1 MVTNP
6 VGYREHGSTR
16 RRSAAVQCPPMRPPV
31 GSVRSNFLFLVSG
44 EAVNKLTRFAAAL
57 LFARALTP
65 AEFGDLN
72 VAIALS
78 GILLVAVNFG
88 LSDLG
93 ARDVALDPARAAVT
107 AGRVL
112 GLRLAALTVAG
123 LPALALTLA
132 VWSGREGLAL
142 LAYAMSAVMT
152 VSADWIARGLAAM
165 SRVAVATGVG
175 GAVVAVGAGVLAV
188 TGGSPT
194 GAMAWFVTGEL
205 TTAVLLWVFVAGIG
219 RPAITLGGVR
229 SLLKRAAPVAV
240 SSFVIYTYTANLDT
254 IIIAATRSSRE
265 AGLYSAGYRVVIAL
279 SAIGTLAAYAL
290 LPRMAGE
297 VRTGAG
303 AEGVRRML
311 KGAMAP
317 LATLGLAIMAVAVVA
332 GGPILG
338 FLFGSEF
345 EPVGP
350 TFVLLTAGLAW
361 YITAYPAAYAL
372 LALGDNASYM
382 RGALAAGLAG
392 LALDLAL
399 IPPFGSIGAGAA
411 SATAF
416 VLAAAVWTW
425 RLGLLKGESLRRY
438 LPSLGALA
446 AGSLVAVLALI
457 EESLRI
463 PAFVIIGATALAMAA
478 FAASDVR
485 RLGLGRATGEDV
497 RP

>member
-1 MVTNP
+1 
-6 VGYREHGSTR
+6 
-16 RRSAAVQCPPMRPPV
+16 MRLPA
-31 GSVRSNFLFLVSG
+31 GSVRRNFMFLVSG

-93 ARDVALDPARAAVT
+93 ARDVALEPAQTAVT

-112 GLRLAALTVAG
+112 GLRLAALAVAG

-142 LAYAMSAVMT
+142 LAYAMSAVMA
-152 VSADWIARGLAAM
+152 VSADWIARGLGAM
-165 SRVAVATGVG
+165 SRVALATGVG
-175 GAVVAVGAGVLAV
+175 GGVVVAGAVFLAV
-188 TGGSPT
+188 TGGSVT
-194 GAMAWFVTGEL
+194 AAMAWFVAGEL
-205 TTAVLLWVFVAGIG
+205 TTAVLLWIFVARAG
-219 RPAITLGGVR
+219 RPAITLDGVSALAR
-229 SLLKRAAPVAV
+229 RAAPVAL

-265 AGLYSAGYRVVIAL
+265 AGLYSAGYRVVLAL
-279 SAIGTLAAYAL
+279 SAVGTLAAYAL
-290 LPRMAGE
+290 LPRFAGQ
-297 VRTGAG
+297 VRSGEGAPG
-303 AEGVRRML
+303 MRKTLV
-311 KGAMAP
+311 GAMAA
-317 LATLGLAIMAVAVVA
+317 LATLGMTVMAVAVLA

-361 YITAYPAAYAL
+361 YITTYPAAYAL

-382 RGALAAGLAG
+382 RGALAAGVTG

-399 IPPFGSIGAGAA
+399 IPPFGIIGAGAA

-416 VLAAAVWTW
+416 ALAAAVWTW
-425 RLGLLKGESLRRY
+425 HLGLLTGEALRRY
-438 LPSLGALA
+438 LPSLGAVA

-463 PAFVIIGATALAMAA
+463 PAFFVIACMGLAMFAS
-478 FAASDVR
+478 AASDIR
-485 RLGLGRATGEDV
+485 RLGLGRPMGEDV
-497 RP
+497 RRT

>member
-1 MVTNP
+1 MHLP
-6 VGYREHGSTR
+6 
-16 RRSAAVQCPPMRPPV
+16 A
-31 GSVRSNFLFLVSG
+31 GSVRSNFLFLLSG
-44 EAVNKLTRFAAAL
+44 EAVNKLTRFVAAL

-93 ARDVALDPARAAVT
+93 ARDVALDPARSAVT

-112 GLRLAALTVAG
+112 GLRLAALIAAG
-123 LPALALTLA
+123 LPALALTIA
-132 VWSGREGLAL
+132 VWSGRAGLAL
-142 LAYAMSAVMT
+142 LAYAMAAVMT
-152 VSADWIARGLAAM
+152 VSADWIARGLGAM

-175 GAVVAVGAGVLAV
+175 GAVVAAGAGVLAV

-194 GAMAWFVTGEL
+194 AAMAWFVLGEL

-219 RPAITLGGVR
+219 RPTITLDGVQ
-229 SLLKRAAPVAV
+229 SLYKRAAPVAV
-240 SSFVIYTYTANLDT
+240 SSFVIYSYTANLDT

-279 SAIGTLAAYAL
+279 TAIGTLAAYAL

-297 VRTGAG
+297 VRAGEG

-311 KGAMAP
+311 MRAIAP
-317 LATLGLAIMAVAVVA
+317 LATLGLAIMAAAVLA
-332 GGPILG
+332 GDRILG

-350 TFVLLTAGLAW
+350 TFVLLTTGLAW
-361 YITAYPAAYAL
+361 YIATYPVAYGL

-382 RGALAAGLAG
+382 RGALAAGAAG

-399 IPPFGSIGAGAA
+399 IPRFGIIAAGAA

-425 RLGLLKGESLRRY
+425 QLGLLSGESLRRY
-438 LPSLGALA
+438 LPTLGSLA
-446 AGSLVAVLALI
+446 AASLAAVAAVI

-463 PAFVIIGATALAMAA
+463 PAFVIIACVALAMSAS
-478 FAASDVR
+478 AASEVR
-485 RLGLGRATGEDV
+485 RLGIWRSVGEDV
-497 RP
+497 RR

>member
-1 MVTNP
+1 MSLP
-6 VGYREHGSTR
+6 
-16 RRSAAVQCPPMRPPV
+16 A
-31 GSVRSNFLFLVSG
+31 GSVRRNFLFLVSG

-93 ARDVALDPARAAVT
+93 ARDVAFDPTRTAVT

-123 LPALALTLA
+123 LPALALTVA
-132 VWSGREGLAL
+132 VWSGQEGLAL

-152 VSADWIARGLAAM
+152 VSADWIARGLGAM
-165 SRVAVATGVG
+165 SRVALATGVG
-175 GAVVAVGAGVLAV
+175 GGVVVVGAVFLAV
-188 TGGSPT
+188 SGGSAT
-194 GAMAWFVTGEL
+194 AAMAWFVAGEL
-205 TTAVLLWVFVAGIG
+205 TTAVLLWIFVARTG
-219 RPAITLGGVR
+219 RPAITLDGVGA
-229 SLLKRAAPVAV
+229 LAKRAAPVAV

-265 AGLYSAGYRVVIAL
+265 AGLYSAAYRVVLAL
-279 SAIGTLAAYAL
+279 STVGTLAAYAL

-297 VRTGAG
+297 VRAGEGAAG
-303 AEGVRRML
+303 MRRML
-311 KGAMAP
+311 VGAMVS
-317 LATLGLAIMAVAVVA
+317 LATLGMAVLAAAVLA

-361 YITAYPAAYAL
+361 YITTYPAAYAL
-372 LALGDNASYM
+372 LALGDNAGYM
-382 RGALAAGLAG
+382 RGALAAGLTG

-399 IPPFGSIGAGAA
+399 IPPFGTIGAGAA
-411 SATAF
+411 SAAAF
-416 VLAAAVWTW
+416 ALAAVVWTW
-425 RLGLLKGESLRRY
+425 RLGLLTGESLRRY
-438 LPSLGALA
+438 LPTLVAVA
-446 AGSLVAVLALI
+446 TGSLVAILALI

-463 PAFVIIGATALAMAA
+463 PAFVVIACMGLAMLAS
-478 FAASDVR
+478 AASDIR
-485 RLGLGRATGEDV
+485 RLSPWHSAGEDV

>member
-1 MVTNP
+1 
-6 VGYREHGSTR
+6 
-16 RRSAAVQCPPMRPPV
+16 MRPV
-31 GSVRSNFLFLVSG
+31 AGSVRSNFLFLVSG
-44 EAVNKLTRFAAAL
+44 EGVNKVTRFAAAL
-57 LFARALTP
+57 LFARAMTP

-78 GILLVAVNFG
+78 GIFLVAINFG

-93 ARDVALDPARAAVT
+93 ARDVALYPAGAAIT

-112 GLRLAALTVAG
+112 GLRLAALVVAG
-123 LPALALTLA
+123 LPALAVTLA

-142 LAYAMSAVMT
+142 LAYAMSAAMT
-152 VSADWIARGLAAM
+152 MSADWIARGLGAM

-175 GAVVAVGAGVLAV
+175 GAVVAAGAGVVAV
-188 TGGSPT
+188 SGGSPT
-194 GAMAWFVTGEL
+194 AAMAWFVAGEL
-205 TTAVLLWVFVAGIG
+205 TTAVLLWVFVAEVG
-219 RPAITLGGVR
+219 RPAITLAGVQA
-229 SLLKRAAPVAV
+229 LFKRAAPVAV

-279 SAIGTLAAYAL
+279 SAVGTLAAYAL

-297 VRTGAG
+297 VRAGQG

-311 KGAMAP
+311 VGAMAP
-317 LATLGLAIMAVAVVA
+317 LATLGLAIMAAAVVA

-345 EPVGP
+345 ESVGP

-361 YITAYPAAYAL
+361 YIATYPAAYAL

-382 RGALAAGLAG
+382 HGALAAGLAG
-392 LALDLAL
+392 LGLDLAL
-399 IPPFGSIGAGAA
+399 IPPFGSIGAGVA

-416 VLAAAVWTW
+416 VLAAGLWTW
-425 RLGLLKGESLRRY
+425 YLGLLTRESLRRC
-438 LPSLGALA
+438 LLSLGAVA
-446 AGSLVAVLALI
+446 AGSFAAILALI

-463 PAFVIIGATALAMAA
+463 PAFVVIAFMGLAML
-478 FAASDVR
+478 ASAVYDLR
-485 RLGLGRATGEDV
+485 RVGLGRSAGEDFGA
-497 RP
+497 

>member
-1 MVTNP
+1 
-6 VGYREHGSTR
+6 
-16 RRSAAVQCPPMRPPV
+16 MRLPA
-31 GSVRSNFLFLVSG
+31 GSVRRNFLFLVSG

-57 LFARALTP
+57 LFARSLTP

-93 ARDVALDPARAAVT
+93 ARDVALDPTTTAVT

-142 LAYAMSAVMT
+142 LAYAMAAVMT
-152 VSADWIARGLAAM
+152 VSADWIARGLGAM
-165 SRVAVATGVG
+165 SRVALATGVG
-175 GAVVAVGAGVLAV
+175 GGVVVAGAVFLAV
-188 TGGSPT
+188 AGGSVT
-194 GAMAWFVTGEL
+194 AAMAWFVAGEL
-205 TTAVLLWVFVAGIG
+205 TTAVLLWIFVARTG
-219 RPAITLGGVR
+219 RPAITLDGVR
-229 SLLKRAAPVAV
+229 ALAKRAAPVAV

-265 AGLYSAGYRVVIAL
+265 AGLYSAGYRVVLAL
-279 SAIGTLAAYAL
+279 STVGTLAAYAL
-290 LPRMAGE
+290 LPRMAGQ
-297 VRTGAG
+297 VRAGEGAAG
-303 AEGVRRML
+303 MRRML
-311 KGAMAP
+311 LGAMVSLGTFGMAI
-317 LATLGLAIMAVAVVA
+317 LAAAVLA

-361 YITAYPAAYAL
+361 YVTTYPAAYAL
-372 LALGDNASYM
+372 LALGDNSSYM

-399 IPPFGSIGAGAA
+399 IPPFGITGAGAA

-416 VLAAAVWTW
+416 VLAGAVWTW
-425 RLGLLKGESLRRY
+425 HLGLLTGEALRRY
-438 LPSLGALA
+438 LPILGAVA
-446 AGSLVAVLALI
+446 TGSLVAILALI

-463 PAFVIIGATALAMAA
+463 PAFVVIICVGLAMFAS
-478 FAASDVR
+478 AASDIR
-485 RLGLGRATGEDV
+485 RLSLGRSVGEDM
-497 RP
+497 RW

>member
-1 MVTNP
+1 M
-6 VGYREHGSTR
+6 S
-16 RRSAAVQCPPMRPPV
+16 PPA
-31 GSVRSNFLFLVSG
+31 GSVRRNFLFLVSG

-93 ARDVALDPARAAVT
+93 ARDVALDPTRTAVT

-123 LPALALTLA
+123 LPALALTVA
-132 VWSGREGLAL
+132 VWSGQEGLAL

-152 VSADWIARGLAAM
+152 VSADWIARGLGAM
-165 SRVAVATGVG
+165 SRVALATGVG
-175 GAVVAVGAGVLAV
+175 GGVVVTGAVLLAV
-188 TGGSPT
+188 TGGSAT
-194 GAMAWFVTGEL
+194 AAMAWFVAGEF
-205 TTAVLLWVFVAGIG
+205 TTAVLLWIFVARAG
-219 RPAITLGGVR
+219 RPAITLDGVGALAR
-229 SLLKRAAPVAV
+229 RAAPVAV
-240 SSFVIYTYTANLDT
+240 SSFVIYTYLANLDT

-265 AGLYSAGYRVVIAL
+265 AGLYSAAYRVVLAL
-279 SAIGTLAAYAL
+279 SGVGTLAAYAL

-297 VRTGAG
+297 VRAGEGAAG
-303 AEGVRRML
+303 MRRML
-311 KGAMAP
+311 VSAIVP
-317 LATLGLAIMAVAVVA
+317 LATLGLAIMAAAVLA

-350 TFVLLTAGLAW
+350 TLVLLTAGLAW
-361 YITAYPAAYAL
+361 YVTTYPAAYAL

-399 IPPFGSIGAGAA
+399 IPPFGNIGAGAA

-416 VLAAAVWTW
+416 ALAAAVWTW
-425 RLGLLKGESLRRY
+425 RLGLLTGGSLRRY
-438 LPSLGALA
+438 LPSLGAVA
-446 AGSLVAVLALI
+446 AGSLVAILALL

-463 PAFVIIGATALAMAA
+463 PAFFVITCIALAMLAS
-478 FAASDVR
+478 AASDIR
-485 RLGLGRATGEDV
+485 RLRPGRSAGEDV

>member
-1 MVTNP
+1 M
-6 VGYREHGSTR
+6 RL
-16 RRSAAVQCPPMRPPV
+16 SA

-44 EAVNKLTRFAAAL
+44 EAANKLTRFGAAL

-93 ARDVALDPARAAVT
+93 ARDVALDPSRSAVT

-112 GLRLAALTVAG
+112 GLRLAALVVAG
-123 LPALALTLA
+123 LPALALTIG
-132 VWSGREGLAL
+132 VWSGHERLAL
-142 LAYAMSAVMT
+142 LAYAMTAVMT
-152 VSADWIARGLAAM
+152 VSADWIARGLGAM

-175 GAVVAVGAGVLAV
+175 GTVVAAGAGVLTV
-188 TGGSPT
+188 IGGSST
-194 GAMAWFVTGEL
+194 AAMACFVLGEL
-205 TTAVLLWVFVAGIG
+205 TTAVLLWVLVAGIG
-219 RPAITLGGVR
+219 RPAITLTDVR

-265 AGLYSAGYRVVIAL
+265 AGLYSAAYRVVIAL

-297 VRTGAG
+297 VRAGEG
-303 AEGVRRML
+303 AEGLRRML
-311 KGAMAP
+311 RRAMAP
-317 LATLGLAIMAVAVVA
+317 LATLGLAIMAAAVAA

-338 FLFGSEF
+338 FLFGPEF
-345 EPVGP
+345 EAVGP
-350 TFVLLTAGLAW
+350 TFVLLTAGLTW
-361 YITAYPAAYAL
+361 YITTYPAAYAL
-372 LALGDNASYM
+372 LALGDNTSYM
-382 RGALAAGLAG
+382 RGALAAGAAG

-399 IPPFGSIGAGAA
+399 IPPFGMIGAGVA

-416 VLAAAVWTW
+416 VLAAAVWIW
-425 RLGLLKGESLRRY
+425 RLGLHTRESLRRY
-438 LPSLGALA
+438 LPNLGAVA
-446 AGSLVAVLALI
+446 AGSIVAILALI

-463 PAFVIIGATALAMAA
+463 PAFIVIACMALAMTAS
-478 FAASDVR
+478 AASDIR
-485 RLGLGRATGEDV
+485 RLGLARSVDEDV

>member
-1 MVTNP
+1 
-6 VGYREHGSTR
+6 
-16 RRSAAVQCPPMRPPV
+16 MRLPAS
-31 GSVRSNFLFLVSG
+31 SVRSNFLFLVSG
-44 EAVNKLTRFAAAL
+44 EAANKLTRFAAVL

-93 ARDVALDPARAAVT
+93 ARDVALDPARSAVT

-112 GLRLAALTVAG
+112 GLRLAALVVAG
-123 LPALALTLA
+123 LPALALTIA

-142 LAYAMSAVMT
+142 LAYAMTAVMT
-152 VSADWIARGLAAM
+152 VSADWIARGLGAM
-165 SRVAVATGVG
+165 SRVAVATGAG
-175 GAVVAVGAGVLAV
+175 GAVVAAGGGLLAA
-188 TGGSPT
+188 TGGST
-194 GAMAWFVTGEL
+194 TAAMAWFVLGEL
-205 TTAVLLWVFVAGIG
+205 TSAVLLWVFVAGIG
-219 RPAITLGGVR
+219 RPAITLAGVQSLFKR
-229 SLLKRAAPVAV
+229 SAPVAV

-279 SAIGTLAAYAL
+279 TAIGTLAAYAL
-290 LPRMAGE
+290 LPRMAEE
-297 VRTGAG
+297 VRAGDGAD
-303 AEGVRRML
+303 GVRRML
-311 KGAMAP
+311 KRAMAP
-317 LATLGLAIMAVAVVA
+317 LATLGLVIMAAAVVA

-350 TFVLLTAGLAW
+350 TLVLLTAGLAW
-361 YITAYPAAYAL
+361 YITTYPAAYAL

-382 RGALAAGLAG
+382 RGALAAGAAG
-392 LALDLAL
+392 LALGLAL
-399 IPPFGSIGAGAA
+399 IPPFGSIGAGTA

-416 VLAAAVWTW
+416 VLAAAVWSW
-425 RLGLLKGESLRRY
+425 RLGLLSRESLRHY
-438 LPSLGALA
+438 LPSLGTVA
-446 AGSLVAVLALI
+446 AGSVAAVLALI

-463 PAFVIIGATALAMAA
+463 PAFVAIASMGLAMSAA
-478 FAASDVR
+478 AASDLR
-485 RLGLGRATGEDV
+485 RLGLGRSVGEDG
-497 RP
+497 

>member
-1 MVTNP
+1 MHLP
-6 VGYREHGSTR
+6 
-16 RRSAAVQCPPMRPPV
+16 AA
-31 GSVRSNFLFLVSG
+31 SVRSNFLFLLSG
-44 EAVNKLTRFAAAL
+44 EAVNKLTRFVAAL

-65 AEFGDLN
+65 GEFGDLN

-93 ARDVALDPARAAVT
+93 ARDVALDPARSAVT

-112 GLRLAALTVAG
+112 GLRLATLIAAG
-123 LPALALTLA
+123 LPALALTIA
-132 VWSGREGLAL
+132 VWSGRTGLAL
-142 LAYAMSAVMT
+142 LAYAMAAVMT
-152 VSADWIARGLAAM
+152 VSADWIARGLGAM
-165 SRVAVATGVG
+165 SKVAVATGAG
-175 GAVVAVGAGVLAV
+175 GAVVAGGAGVLAV

-194 GAMAWFVTGEL
+194 AAMAWFVLGEL
-205 TTAVLLWVFVAGIG
+205 ATAVLLWVFVAGIG
-219 RPAITLGGVR
+219 RPTITLDGVQ
-229 SLLKRAAPVAV
+229 SLYKRAAPVAV

-279 SAIGTLAAYAL
+279 TAIGTLAAYAL

-297 VRTGAG
+297 VRAGEG

-311 KGAMAP
+311 KRAIAP
-317 LATLGLAIMAVAVVA
+317 LATLGLAIMAAAVLA
-332 GGPILG
+332 GDRILG

-350 TFVLLTAGLAW
+350 TFVLLTTGLAW
-361 YITAYPAAYAL
+361 YIASYPAAYGL

-382 RGALAAGLAG
+382 RGALAAGAAG

-399 IPPFGSIGAGAA
+399 IPRFGIIGAGVA

-416 VLAAAVWTW
+416 VLAAAVWTSQ
-425 RLGLLKGESLRRY
+425 LGLLTGESLRRY
-438 LPSLGALA
+438 LPTLGSLA
-446 AGSLVAVLALI
+446 AGSLAAVAAVI

-463 PAFVIIGATALAMAA
+463 PAFVIIACMALAMSASAA
-478 FAASDVR
+478 LDVR
-485 RLGLGRATGEDV
+485 RLGIGRSVSEDV
-497 RP
+497 RR

>member
-1 MVTNP
+1 
-6 VGYREHGSTR
+6 
-16 RRSAAVQCPPMRPPV
+16 MRLPAS
-31 GSVRSNFLFLVSG
+31 SVRSNFLFLVSG
-44 EAVNKLTRFAAAL
+44 EAANKLTRFAAVL

-93 ARDVALDPARAAVT
+93 ARDVALDPARSAVT

-112 GLRLAALTVAG
+112 GLRLAALVVAG
-123 LPALALTLA
+123 LPALALTIA
-132 VWSGREGLAL
+132 VWSGRVGLAL
-142 LAYAMSAVMT
+142 LAYAMTAVMT
-152 VSADWIARGLAAM
+152 VSADWIARGLGAM
-165 SRVAVATGVG
+165 SRVAVATGAG
-175 GAVVAVGAGVLAV
+175 GAVVATGAGLLAA
-188 TGGSPT
+188 TGGST
-194 GAMAWFVTGEL
+194 TAAMAWFVLGEL
-205 TTAVLLWVFVAGIG
+205 TSAVLLWVFVAGIG
-219 RPAITLGGVR
+219 RPAITLAGVQ
-229 SLLKRAAPVAV
+229 SLFKRAAPVAV

-254 IIIAATRSSRE
+254 IVIAATRSSRE

-297 VRTGAG
+297 VRAGDGAD
-303 AEGVRRML
+303 GVRRML
-311 KGAMAP
+311 KRAMAP
-317 LATLGLAIMAVAVVA
+317 LATLGLVIMAAAVVA

-361 YITAYPAAYAL
+361 YITTYPAAYAL

-382 RGALAAGLAG
+382 RGALAAGAAG
-392 LALDLAL
+392 LALDLIL

-425 RLGLLKGESLRRY
+425 RLGLLSRESLRHY
-438 LPSLGALA
+438 LPSLGAVA
-446 AGSLVAVLALI
+446 AGSVAAVLALI
-457 EESLRI
+457 EESLRV
-463 PAFVIIGATALAMAA
+463 PAFVAIASMGLAMSAS
-478 FAASDVR
+478 AASEVR
-485 RLGLGRATGEDV
+485 RLALGRSVGDDG
-497 RP
+497 

>member
-1 MVTNP
+1 M
-6 VGYREHGSTR
+6 S
-16 RRSAAVQCPPMRPPV
+16 PPA
-31 GSVRSNFLFLVSG
+31 GSVRRNFLFLVSG
-44 EAVNKLTRFAAAL
+44 EAVNKLTRFAAAI

-93 ARDVALDPARAAVT
+93 ARDVALDPTRTAVT

-123 LPALALTLA
+123 LPALALTVA
-132 VWSGREGLAL
+132 VWSGQEGLAL

-152 VSADWIARGLAAM
+152 VSADWIARGLGAM
-165 SRVAVATGVG
+165 SRVALATGVG
-175 GAVVAVGAGVLAV
+175 GGVVVTGAGLLAV
-188 TGGSPT
+188 TGGSAT
-194 GAMAWFVTGEL
+194 AAMAWFVAGEF
-205 TTAVLLWVFVAGIG
+205 TTAVLLWIFVARAG
-219 RPAITLGGVR
+219 RPAITLDGVGALAR
-229 SLLKRAAPVAV
+229 RAAPVAV
-240 SSFVIYTYTANLDT
+240 SSFVIYTYLANLDT

-265 AGLYSAGYRVVIAL
+265 AGLYSAAYRVVLAL
-279 SAIGTLAAYAL
+279 SGVGTLAAYAL

-297 VRTGAG
+297 VRAGEGAAG
-303 AEGVRRML
+303 MRRML
-311 KGAMAP
+311 VSAIVP
-317 LATLGLAIMAVAVVA
+317 LATLGLAIMAAAVLA

-350 TFVLLTAGLAW
+350 TLVLLTAGLAW
-361 YITAYPAAYAL
+361 YVTTYPAAYAL

-399 IPPFGSIGAGAA
+399 IPPFGNIGAGAA

-416 VLAAAVWTW
+416 ALAAAVWTW
-425 RLGLLKGESLRRY
+425 RLGLLTGGSLRRY
-438 LPSLGALA
+438 LPSLGAVA
-446 AGSLVAVLALI
+446 AGSLVAILALL

-463 PAFVIIGATALAMAA
+463 PAFFVITCIALAMLAS
-478 FAASDVR
+478 AASDIR
-485 RLGLGRATGEDV
+485 RLRPGRSAGEDV

>member
-1 MVTNP
+1 
-6 VGYREHGSTR
+6 
-16 RRSAAVQCPPMRPPV
+16 MRLPG
-31 GSVRSNFLFLVSG
+31 GSVRSNFLFLLSG
-44 EAVNKLTRFAAAL
+44 EAVNKLTRFVAAL

-78 GILLVAVNFG
+78 GMLLVAVNFG

-93 ARDVALDPARAAVT
+93 ARDVALDPSRSAVT

-112 GLRLAALTVAG
+112 GLRLAALVAAG
-123 LPALALTLA
+123 LPALALTIA
-132 VWSGREGLAL
+132 VWSGRAGLAL
-142 LAYAMSAVMT
+142 LAYAMAAVMT
-152 VSADWIARGLAAM
+152 VSADWIARGLGAM

-175 GAVVAVGAGVLAV
+175 GAVVAAGAGVLAV

-194 GAMAWFVTGEL
+194 AAMAWFVLGEL

-219 RPAITLGGVR
+219 RPAITLAGVH
-229 SLLKRAAPVAV
+229 SLFKRAAPVAV

-279 SAIGTLAAYAL
+279 TAIGTLAAYAL

-297 VRTGAG
+297 VRAGEGAD
-303 AEGVRRML
+303 GVRRML
-311 KGAMAP
+311 KRAMTP
-317 LATLGLAIMAVAVVA
+317 LATLGLAIMAAAVVA
-332 GGPILG
+332 GDRILG

-350 TFVLLTAGLAW
+350 TFVLLTTGLAW
-361 YITAYPAAYAL
+361 YITTYPAAYGL

-382 RGALAAGLAG
+382 RGALVAGAAG

-399 IPPFGSIGAGAA
+399 IPRFGIIGAGAA

-425 RLGLLKGESLRRY
+425 QLGLLTGGSLRRY
-438 LPSLGALA
+438 LPTLGALV
-446 AGSLVAVLALI
+446 AGSLAAVSALI
-457 EESLRI
+457 EESLRM
-463 PAFVIIGATALAMAA
+463 PAFAVIACMALAMSAS
-478 FAASDVR
+478 AASDVR
-485 RLGLGRATGEDV
+485 RPGHRAIGR
-497 RP
+497 